1 MSKPTKSWSSKF
13 SSFFR
18 TLACIPADVPKNVE
32 EVKPILNEVVSINN
46 KSGPPE
52 NDLDDE
58 EDEEDEDTLDTD
70 QLNDQDEGGHFL
82 DGKAG
87 RLEACIMITPLILGV
102 FYSYMMIHLTSGFH

>member
-13 SSFFR
+13 GSFFR
-18 TLACIPADVPKNVE
+18 TLACIPADIPKNVE
-32 EVKPILNEVVSINN
+32 EVKPSLNEVVRINN

-58 EDEEDEDTLDTD
+58 EDEDAVDTD

-82 DGKAG
+82 DGKG
-87 RLEACIMITPLILGV
+87 GVVEACLMVTPLILGV
-102 FYSYMMIHLTSGFH
+102 FYSYLMIHLTTNFH

>member
-18 TLACIPADVPKNVE
+18 TLACIPADVEKIVE

-52 NDLDDE
+52 NDLVDADE
-58 EDEEDEDTLDTD
+58 DDEDTLDTD
-70 QLNDQDEGGHFL
+70 QLNDQDENAHFL